1 MVVFKNYRFAWKI
14 LRFLPCFFLFARF
27 VDKNAYY
34 FCKKG
39 NKCIIQFV
47 LQTQLFKRI
56 CFIYSWWNS
65 QLIFIIA
72 LVTLFDWSPFY
83 FSCCVQFIL
92 TEKKNHSVWMIRIIC
107 SYVGYLFSLLFFT
120 FWCGNGC
127 ERKKRIENKWNIG
140 KMFGVPDC
148 HLKYINTKTKQNHL
162 FTNPIK
168 PMRSFD
174 EIALD

>member
-1 MVVFKNYRFAWKI
+1 MFKNYRFAWKI
-14 LRFLPCFFLFARF
+14 LRFLPCFLCVMFARF
-27 VDKNAYY
+27 VDKTSYY

-92 TEKKNHSVWMIRIIC
+92 TEKKKTIQFEWYEQFVHMLDIC
-107 SYVGYLFSLLFFT
+107 SVCFFLHFDVEMDVREKNVLKINEILEKCSGYL
-120 FWCGNGC
+120 
-127 ERKKRIENKWNIG
+127 IVI
-140 KMFGVPDC
+140 
-148 HLKYINTKTKQNHL
+148 
-162 FTNPIK
+162 
-168 PMRSFD
+168 
-174 EIALD
+174 

>member
-1 MVVFKNYRFAWKI
+1 MFKNYRFAWKI
-14 LRFLPCFFLFARF
+14 LRFLPCFLCVMFARF
-27 VDKNAYY
+27 VDKTSYY

-92 TEKKNHSVWMIRIIC
+92 TEKKKP
-107 SYVGYLFSLLFFT
+107 FSLNDMNSLFICWIFVQ
-120 FWCGNGC
+120 FAFFYILMWKWMW
-127 ERKKRIENKWNIG
+127 EKKTYWK
-140 KMFGVPDC
+140 
-148 HLKYINTKTKQNHL
+148 
-162 FTNPIK
+162 
-168 PMRSFD
+168 
-174 EIALD
+174 